1 MGRHGAQVTFIY
13 RHRDPS
19 KQAWSLHS
27 CLLSAGIPWRI
38 GCRKLFPQTSAAGG
52 RVALNPDSRPE
63 RERDIF
69 PAISS
74 WTITHLTGR
83 VSCVDRCVGV
93 ILRLACAA
101 AAYFDGIDSD
111 RNGPRSVDKTC
122 GDKSDSFFYVHLA
135 KPSANVA
142 AKLVSQRFCLVS
154 LVVIWIRWV
163 RSLM

>member
-1 MGRHGAQVTFIY
+1 M
-13 RHRDPS
+13 
-19 KQAWSLHS
+19 
-27 CLLSAGIPWRI
+27 
-38 GCRKLFPQTSAAGG
+38 
-52 RVALNPDSRPE
+52 ALNPDSRPE

-111 RNGPRSVDKTC
+111 RNGPRSVNKTC
-122 GDKSDSFFYVHLA
+122 GDKSDSFFMSIPPRQA
-135 KPSANVA
+135 QNVA
-142 AKLVSQRFCLVS
+142 AKLVSQRLFSQLGCDLDPLGSIPDVT
-154 LVVIWIRWV
+154 
-163 RSLM
+163 